1 MLGGLGCRLGGSGSL
16 TCEAGSRR
24 RIEAVTA
31 VSAVTAGDLIIR
43 VRNWWAHI
51 HIIKLPLETRAREC
65 IHWFQRGFLGGAH
78 HVGPKAPAH
87 QQVARC
93 IRILPRGEEESA
105 LQSWD
110 RPPPSLYIR
119 LSKCRKQ
126 APESLA
132 WTSALLRRGH
142 ILFQSAASYFCFSLA
157 PPSSVTLRI
166 MRWVT
171 AAPFPV
177 EWRPLVPSQLG
188 SRLH

>member
-1 MLGGLGCRLGGSGSL
+1 MPGGLGCRLGGSGSL
-16 TCEAGSRR
+16 TCEAGSCR
-24 RIEAVTA
+24 RIEAVAA
-31 VSAVTAGDLIIR
+31 VGTVTAGDLIIG
-43 VRNWWAHI
+43 VGNWWAHI

-93 IRILPRGEEESA
+93 IRILPKGEEESA

-110 RPPPSLYIR
+110 RPLPSLCTQ

-132 WTSALLRRGH
+132 RTSALLRQGH
-142 ILFQSAASYFCFSLA
+142 ILTYSSQHP
-157 PPSSVTLRI
+157 PPSVS
-166 MRWVT
+166 
-171 AAPFPV
+171 P
-177 EWRPLVPSQLG
+177 
-188 SRLH
+188 